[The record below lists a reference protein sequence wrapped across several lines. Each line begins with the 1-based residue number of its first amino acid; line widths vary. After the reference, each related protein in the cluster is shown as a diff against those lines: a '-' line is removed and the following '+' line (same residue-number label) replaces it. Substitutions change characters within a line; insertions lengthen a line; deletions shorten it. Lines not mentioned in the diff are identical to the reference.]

1 MWKFEKLRIYAPR
14 FVRFSTSTTL
24 VFDVLSH
31 LHIKLPVLLF
41 SPLVLPACVRFFL
54 RRGMYSSLDFKE
66 EIQPDHGKR
75 I

>member
-14 FVRFSTSTTL
+14 FVRFSASTTL

-41 SPLVLPACVRFFL
+41 SPLVLLACVRFFL
-54 RRGMYSSLDFKE
+54 LQILF
-66 EIQPDHGKR
+66 P
-75 I
+75 